1 MIKQSTQKKNVNIE
15 LFDYVQEYTYLIN
28 FISCKYN
35 RVTLK
40 QMFIRL

>member
-1 MIKQSTQKKNVNIE
+1 MIKKYTQKRNVKIE
-15 LFDYVQEYTYLIN
+15 LFNYVQEYTYLIN

-35 RVTLK
+35 HVTLK